1 METNVTNH
9 RRIPRVAIV
18 GARGIGKHHAKW
30 WAMEGANVCAI
41 AGTEP
46 RTLTQ
51 AQEGLC
57 ALFPFEGKL
66 YTDVAEMIR
75 TERPD
80 IVDICS
86 PAPLHYAHT
95 KMALL
100 AGCHVLCEKPFVYDP
115 ALPSQTLIAQA
126 RELADLALD
135 CGVRLG
141 VCTQY
146 STGARVFERL
156 WREHRG
162 VEVVTEYHGHLESP
176 AKGRTPDPER
186 VWVDLSAHPLSV
198 LLRLAPNSQIIWDS
212 VWTHFTGYDAIV
224 EADLRRVSLPPLHVF
239 LVTRNS
245 EDPPRNVRHFKYNG
259 YIFDVEGEPDTDGVY
274 GARIDTPDGSTH
286 EIDMMR
292 SLIRDFMAARPSA
305 DIWTSIQN
313 LTWMLQLLDI
323 AHARNQA

>member
-1 METNVTNH
+1 MEMIATNH
-9 RRIPRVAIV
+9 RRVPRVAIV

-30 WAMEGANVCAI
+30 WALEGAEVCAI
-41 AGTEP
+41 AGTEA
-46 RTLTQ
+46 RTLAV
-51 AQEGLC
+51 AQEALC
-57 ALFPFEGKL
+57 ALFPFEGNL

-80 IVDICS
+80 IVDVCS
-86 PAPLHYAHT
+86 PAALHYTHT
-95 KMALL
+95 RTAIL
-100 AGCHVLCEKPFVYDP
+100 AGCHVLCEKPFVFD
-115 ALPSQTLIAQA
+115 ASLPSQVMIAQA

-146 STGARVFERL
+146 SVGARTFENA

-162 VEVVTEYHGHLESP
+162 AEVVTEYHGHLESP

-186 VWVDLSAHPLSV
+186 VWVDLAPHPLSV

-212 VWTHFTGYDAIV
+212 VWTHFSSYDAIV
-224 EADLRRVSLPPLHVF
+224 EADLRRVGLPPLHVF

-259 YIFDVEGEPDTDGVY
+259 YTFEVEGEQDATGVY
-274 GARIDTPDGSTH
+274 GARIDTPDGTCH

-292 SLIRDFMAARPSA
+292 GLIRDFVAARPSA